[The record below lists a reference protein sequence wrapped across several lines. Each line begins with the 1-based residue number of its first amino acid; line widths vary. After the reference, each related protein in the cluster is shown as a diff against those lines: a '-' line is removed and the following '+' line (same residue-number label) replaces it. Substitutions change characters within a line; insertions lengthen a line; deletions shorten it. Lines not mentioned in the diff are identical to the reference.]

1 MDSNKDNNKDEITM
15 ADAIGFIIIG
25 GILVFF
31 LFPLLMPLGI
41 ILFIAATG
49 GFMFSGRLWVLIG
62 TLFLC
67 QK

>member
-49 GFMFSGRLWVLIG
+49 GFMFSGRL
-62 TLFLC
+62 
-67 QK
+67 